1 MLTLIECRKLIDPKG
16 DKYTDEQL
24 KMVLEFHQELATLI
38 VNELKREEYEKAS
51 SVDVA
56 GIQ

>member
-51 SVDVA
+51 SVDVE
-56 GIQ
+56 GI